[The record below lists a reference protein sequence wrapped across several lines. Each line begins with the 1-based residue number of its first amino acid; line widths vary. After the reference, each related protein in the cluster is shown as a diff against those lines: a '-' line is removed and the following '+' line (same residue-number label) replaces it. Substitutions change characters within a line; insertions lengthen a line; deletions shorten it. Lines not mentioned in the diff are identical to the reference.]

1 MKVTVIG
8 GGAMGGLFACL
19 LSEHADVTLI
29 DTDKELIN
37 EINSNGF
44 SLIMLDGTERIFRLK
59 AAGSTEGMDKQDL
72 IILFVKSMFSTA
84 ALDSAR
90 SIIDKNTF
98 IMSMQNGMG
107 HEEVLK
113 RYADDDHVII
123 GTTQHNAAVL
133 SKGHNRHNGK
143 GPNSICN
150 VSKNTALIE
159 PIAALLTESGLDASI
174 STDVRRM
181 IWNKLFTNISAS
193 ILTGILQTRLGYI
206 AENDDAWKLCRE
218 LIREGCEVARADGF
232 EFDTDEKTEEVRK
245 VCTNTPNGMTS
256 ICFDLSKG
264 KRTEVDTISG
274 AVLRLAE
281 KYGVSVPYTRMAV
294 GIVHAMEGRNRG

>member
-1 MKVTVIG
+1 MKITVIG

-37 EINSNGF
+37 EITTNGF
-44 SLIMLDGTERIFRLK
+44 SLIMLDGNEKIFRIK
-59 AAGSTEGMDKQDL
+59 AAGNTEGMEKQDL

-84 ALDSAR
+84 ALNSAKP
-90 SIIDKNTF
+90 IIGDDTF
-98 IMSMQNGMG
+98 ILSMQNGMG
-107 HEEVLK
+107 HEDVLK
-113 RYADDDHVII
+113 MYADDDHVVI

-143 GPNSICN
+143 GPNAICN
-150 VSKNTALIE
+150 LSKNISLIE
-159 PIAALLTESGLDASI
+159 PIAAILTESGLDAVI
-174 STDVRRM
+174 NPDVRRM

-206 AENDDAWKLCRE
+206 AENDDAWRICE
-218 LIREGCEVARADGF
+218 NLIKEGIKVAAADGYMF
-232 EFDTDEKTEEVRK
+232 SADEKIAEVRK

-264 KRTEVDTISG
+264 RKTEVDTISG
-274 AVLRLAE
+274 AVLKLAD
-281 KYGVSVPYTRMAV
+281 KYGIDVPYTRMAV
-294 GIVHAMEGRNRG
+294 SLVHAMEEKQN